1 MIYAITKKMK
11 ENGYGV
17 EVNSM
22 TRSTSKWAPK
32 SSDHSVKV
40 GDTFKGSTRRTKLQ
54 GLNGE
59 GNMKPY
65 SEMGCAADLDS
76 YKVTNGKAGTTDK
89 INANIALFSLIA
101 TSFTNNIRQ
110 LIWEVADKHSTT
122 ENCISQCVHVSS
134 YGPRGENGTD
144 KTEIFVAIESASGWG
159 AVIADNKKDITKAPK
174 NLPPMFIKVLYEMS
188 KLGKLT
194 NDITLNN
201 FKKIGVETS
210 KLTTDLLKSWCEQLN
225 VSVT

>member
-1 MIYAITKKMK
+1 MK

-40 GDTFKGSTRRTKLQ
+40 KDKFLGSARRTKIQ
-54 GLNGE
+54 GLDGY

-65 SEMGCAADLDS
+65 SEMGCATDLDA
-76 YKVTNGKAGTTDK
+76 YKVTDGKAGRTDK
-89 INANIALFSLIA
+89 TNANIALFSLIA
-101 TSFTNNIRQ
+101 TTFTNNIRQ
-110 LIWEVADKHSTT
+110 LIWEVADGHSTT

-144 KTEIFVAIESASGWG
+144 KTEIFVAVESASGWG
-159 AVIADNKKDITKAPK
+159 SVIADNKRDITKAPK
-174 NLPPMFIKVLYEMS
+174 NLPPMFIKTLYEMS
-188 KLGKLT
+188 RIGKLT
-194 NDITLNN
+194 NDITINN
-201 FKKIGVETS
+201 FSKIGVSTS
-210 KLTTDLLKSWCEQLN
+210 QLTIELLKSWCEQLN